1 MKTIDIFGYSFS
13 AIKLRKLRAAL
24 TTLGVVIGIAAI
36 VALLSITQ
44 GLQTTLTNQL
54 NQGLSANTLIVT
66 PGSGGFLS
74 GAGGGGGGGGFGG
87 GGAGGAGG
95 NGGAG
100 GGFGGG
106 GFGGSDTSGFHLYV
120 NYTSEINALSPD
132 IQSSIAIISRAGYI
146 QSGNLNRSVTIYGV
160 DFNQY
165 AQIYSTTFVAAS
177 GSIPTNPTGTEAVVG
192 TRVNDPG
199 QNGTLFFGAGDSIN
213 VVWTN
218 ATVLPPINESYTATV
233 SGVLGK
239 IGGFGIGGPSDTG
252 VYIPIDQ
259 AEKFFGTDQADMII
273 VQLKNHD
280 SATINATSTEITK
293 HFSNQVSV
301 ISATAVLSLLTSIF
315 SLLNLFLGGIAAIS
329 LLVAGIGIMN
339 IMIVSLIER
348 TREIGILKALGMKS
362 RTVLTIFLGESII
375 IGLMGAIIGIV
386 LGWILANVTARI
398 LSSGVF
404 GGGGG
409 FAITPL
415 LTPEVLVGAL
425 VFGVGISV
433 IFALYPAWRA
443 SKLKPVEALRYE

>member
-1 MKTIDIFGYSFS
+1 MKLVDIFGYSFS

-44 GLQTTLTNQL
+44 GLQATITGQL

-66 PGSGGFLS
+66 AGSGGFL
-74 GAGGGGGGGGFGG
+74 GGDGGGGGGGFGG
-87 GGAGGAGG
+87 GDGP
-95 NGGAG
+95 GAG
-100 GGFGGG
+100 GGLGGG
-106 GFGGSDTSGFHLYV
+106 TTDNSGFKLYV
-120 NYTSEINALSPD
+120 NYTSEINTLSPEID
-132 IQSSIAIISRAGYI
+132 MSIAVISRGGFI
-146 QSGNLNRSVTIYGV
+146 QTDNLNRTVTIYGV

-165 AQIYSTTFVAAS
+165 SQVYSTTFVPAA
-177 GSIPTNPTGTEAVVG
+177 GIIPTSPAENDAIVG
-192 TRVNDPG
+192 TRVNQPG
-199 QNGTLFFGAGDSIN
+199 QNGTIYFSAGDRIN
-213 VVWTN
+213 ITWTN
-218 ATVLPPINESYTATV
+218 ATVLPPVNETYTADV
-233 SGVLGK
+233 SGVLEK

-252 VYIPIDQ
+252 VYIPLDKAQ
-259 AEKFFGTDQADMII
+259 SFLGTDQADMII
-273 VQLKNHD
+273 VTLTSSDNT
-280 SATINATSTEITK
+280 TITNVSKLITD

-301 ISATAVLSLLTSIF
+301 ISSTAVLSLLTNIF
-315 SLLNLFLGGIAAIS
+315 SVLQLFLGGIAAIS

-362 RTVLTIFLGESII
+362 RTVLTIFLGESVI
-375 IGLMGAIIGIV
+375 IGLIGAVMGIV
-386 LGWILANVTARI
+386 LGWILANVTASI
-398 LSSGVF
+398 LGSGVF

-409 FAITPL
+409 FTITPL

-425 VFGVGISV
+425 GFGVGVSV